1 MYCRCWACI
10 GLVTLS
16 VCAVTW
22 MTHGNPL
29 GKPQTLTLEAIS
41 EGKSRRFKWLAD
53 GCNLLTLDNSGRYHL
68 EAPTQAF
75 VFGNSHEPDGYNIWR
90 TAYANEQ
97 HNIIPFGTV
106 NGCEEFIKNIDALR
120 PDDQLCVKRLQQLAS
135 PEFSRR
141 LDYIVLS
148 SNKSFARNKA
158 IEF

>member
-1 MYCRCWACI
+1 
-10 GLVTLS
+10 
-16 VCAVTW
+16 